1 MTIKVKTHLYR
12 RPLFQTWSC
21 DSNVRPF
28 WSVPPRHRAK
38 NPKKTGWLV
47 TSYGLMHRVCSRLSF
62 QDLFVLVLCL
72 FLYLSIH
79 AAIHSSIH
87 LSNPHPFLF
96 AVVLS
101 EDKRPFWYIYTMKV
115 NKVWVVFFF
124 FLFNSKPNAAEIIHP
139 TAVITF
145 MPFLVASFYSNP
157 LVYCLSED
165 NGSKHNDIVLP
176 LSPPS
181 LPFLCSPLVGGDL
194 KFCFKTATAPIL
206 LNPLPCSSPAPPLSL
221 LSILPNPSELQSE
234 LLKTRTTPGRQLHCQ
249 GRDGGE
255 DRET

>member
-1 MTIKVKTHLYR
+1 MQPST
-12 RPLFQTWSC
+12 
-21 DSNVRPF
+21 
-28 WSVPPRHRAK
+28 
-38 NPKKTGWLV
+38 
-47 TSYGLMHRVCSRLSF
+47 
-62 QDLFVLVLCL
+62 
-72 FLYLSIH
+72 
-79 AAIHSSIH
+79 
-87 LSNPHPFLF
+87 HPFISQILIRSYLLLF
-96 AVVLS
+96 WVRTRGRFGTFIPWRSTRS
-101 EDKRPFWYIYTMKV
+101 EFF
-115 NKVWVVFFF
+115 FFF